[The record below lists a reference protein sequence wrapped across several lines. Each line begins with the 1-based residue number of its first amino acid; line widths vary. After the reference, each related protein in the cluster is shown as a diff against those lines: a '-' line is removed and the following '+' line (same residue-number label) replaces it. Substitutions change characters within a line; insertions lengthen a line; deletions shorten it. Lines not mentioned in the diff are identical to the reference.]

1 MPVVGW
7 VLFSGCKGTDFFLS
21 MNTFNEKNLRISVFF
36 FRKGGQPAKVGIVRL
51 AGNDLRLLHGM
62 ICFDVFNNG
71 KTVRKCLL
79 SGRKK

>member
-1 MPVVGW
+1 MPVVRW